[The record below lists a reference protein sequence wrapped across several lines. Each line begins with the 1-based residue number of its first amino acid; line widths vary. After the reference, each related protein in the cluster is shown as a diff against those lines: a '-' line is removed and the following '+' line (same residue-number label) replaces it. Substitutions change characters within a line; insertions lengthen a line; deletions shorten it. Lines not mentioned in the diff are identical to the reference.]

1 MEMNSVNKIN
11 LVKNDPVLINM
22 KCRHYSFEVRSPVLE
37 SKGLPLLKSIQ
48 MKNIVIIL
56 LFTLYAFDLSAQ
68 ESDKKLIL
76 ELLETQRSDWNRGD
90 IAAYMQG
97 YIKSDSLLFV
107 GKNGP
112 EYGWENTLMN
122 YKKGYPDQKAMGF
135 LSFDIKEVRLISVDH
150 AFVLGAW
157 NLKREK
163 DEPKG
168 FFTLLL
174 RKTTGGWKI
183 VADHSG

>member
-1 MEMNSVNKIN
+1 
-11 LVKNDPVLINM
+11 
-22 KCRHYSFEVRSPVLE
+22 
-37 SKGLPLLKSIQ
+37 

-56 LFTLYAFDLSAQ
+56 LFTLQAFDLSAQ
-68 ESDKKLIL
+68 QSDKELIL
-76 ELLETQRSDWNRGD
+76 ELLETQRIDWNRGD

-112 EYGWENTLMN
+112 KYGWDNTLAN

-135 LSFDIKEVRLISVDH
+135 LSFDIKEVRLLSADH

-157 NLKREK
+157 HLKREK
-163 DEPKG
+163 DKPKG
-168 FFTLLL
+168 FFTLVL
-174 RKTTGGWKI
+174 KKINGEWKVI
-183 VADHSG
+183 ADHSS